1 MNEDINFGRKLWA
14 LVGLCLVFLIVLGLF
29 YQFGEQRGVFGVRAA
44 NVVATV
50 DDYRMIVRSVK
61 YGALL
66 VVLVFTVF
74 FMCEVLQGWR
84 IHPIQYLLVGS
95 ALTLFYLLL
104 LSFAEHFGFVMAYI
118 IGAVACI
125 TLIVWYLRF
134 VLPESTGVIAM
145 GILLCI
151 AYGVMFIL
159 LRMEQYNLL
168 LGSCLLFLTL
178 FAVMF
183 CTRNVDWYTLSHKK

>member
-50 DDYRMIVRSVK
+50 DDYRMIVRGVK

-74 FMCEVLQGWR
+74 FMCEVQGWR
-84 IHPIQYLLVGS
+84 IHPIQYLFSWFSINVV
-95 ALTLFYLLL
+95 LF
-104 LSFAEHFGFVMAYI
+104 VV
-118 IGAVACI
+118 AVVC
-125 TLIVWYLRF
+125 R
-134 VLPESTGVIAM
+134 
-145 GILLCI
+145 
-151 AYGVMFIL
+151 AYGICDGIYYRSGRYRLV
-159 LRMEQYNLL
+159 
-168 LGSCLLFLTL
+168 
-178 FAVMF
+178 FALCVA
-183 CTRNVDWYTLSHKK
+183 